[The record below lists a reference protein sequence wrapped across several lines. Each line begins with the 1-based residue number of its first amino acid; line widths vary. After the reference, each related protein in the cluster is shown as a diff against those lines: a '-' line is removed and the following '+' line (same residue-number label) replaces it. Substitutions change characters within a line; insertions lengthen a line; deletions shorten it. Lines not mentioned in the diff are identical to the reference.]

1 MLDSNELAILTRSLN
16 QIGKIKSSLK
26 VINVI
31 NDYNL
36 KDDLETVTNSMRL
49 CLLDNGIDPFQ
60 H

>member
-1 MLDSNELAILTRSLN
+1 MLNNNELALLTRSLN
-16 QIGKIKSSLK
+16 QIGSITKSLK

-36 KDDLETVTNSMRL
+36 KEDLETVTNSMRL